1 MFLVSY
7 VRVLRAERVERI
19 PWIAPECIADGARIG
34 SAADQWSF
42 GATLLEI
49 CNNGDL
55 PISGSTLPEVR
66 LPPAVY
72 LTAHAH
78 TFYLYALLRLQKE
91 RFYETQSRLAVPSSQ
106 ELASFISMCL
116 TYDPAARPSFRTI
129 LRELT
134 EIQIKSE

>member
-1 MFLVSY
+1 MFVFLC
-7 VRVLRAERVERI
+7 AERVERI

-55 PISGSTLPEVR
+55 PISGSTLPEVG
-66 LPPAVY
+66 LPLAVY
-72 LTAHAH
+72 LTTH
-78 TFYLYALLRLQKE
+78 TLNVFSQALLCLQKE

-106 ELASFISMCL
+106 ELASFISICL
-116 TYDPAARPSFRTI
+116 TYDSAARPSFRTI

-134 EIQIKSE
+134 EIQIKSELLTQ